1 MPSTPRRVTQRD
13 IARLAGVSQP
23 TVSLVLNNRAEG
35 DVRISP
41 ETRERVLRVI
51 RETGYVADPVA
62 RRLAARFNR
71 IFGVFTYEPAFPSG
85 SWDFFYP
92 FLLGIEE
99 AAERIGCDLLLFTSA
114 PVVDGRRRIFNQDNR
129 LRLADGCILLGREID
144 AGELRRL
151 NEDGYRFVAIGRRDD
166 AGGPV
171 PYVGADY
178 ASAVGELVRLALAR
192 GHRRLG
198 YVGLADGVESTRD
211 RRQGFVDHTGDV
223 EYARVFDP
231 DAPTPRRRSGSAR
244 PAGGQRR
251 GRVPRQPAASAETA
265 RPDTARPELARAAA
279 VLDAALAEGITVLFV
294 QDTPTAVAVHEQAR
308 ARGLSVP
315 GGLSIVTLGQPT
327 TPVSSTTQFTSFRIP
342 REEMGRRAV
351 EVLATM
357 LDAPPEEPVPQILLS
372 CDLVEGSTLGAPEVP
387 ARD

>member
-1 MPSTPRRVTQRD
+1 MSSTRRRVTQRD

-114 PVVDGRRRIFNQDNR
+114 PVVDGRRRIFHQDNR

-144 AGELRRL
+144 ADELRRL
-151 NEDGYRFVAIGRRDD
+151 NEDGYRYVALGRRDD

-178 ASAVGELVRLALAR
+178 ANAVGELVRLARAR

-198 YVGLADGVESTRD
+198 YVGLAGDVESTRD
-211 RRQGFVDHTGDV
+211 RRQGFVDHSGDA

-231 DAPTPRRRSGSAR
+231 TAPASRRRSGRS
-244 PAGGQRR
+244 AGGQRR
-251 GRVPRQPAASAETA
+251 GRVPRQEAARAETPVA
-265 RPDTARPELARAAA
+265 PDASPELARATA
-279 VLDAALAEGITVLFV
+279 VLDAALAEDITVLFV
-294 QDTPTAVAVHEQAR
+294 EDTPTAVALYEQAR
-308 ARGLSVP
+308 ARGLTVP
-315 GGLSIVTLGQPT
+315 GGLSIVTLGEPT
-327 TPVSSTTQFTSFRIP
+327 TPVSSPTQFTSFRIP

-357 LDAPPEEPVPQILLS
+357 LDSPPEPVPQILLT

-387 ARD
+387 GRH